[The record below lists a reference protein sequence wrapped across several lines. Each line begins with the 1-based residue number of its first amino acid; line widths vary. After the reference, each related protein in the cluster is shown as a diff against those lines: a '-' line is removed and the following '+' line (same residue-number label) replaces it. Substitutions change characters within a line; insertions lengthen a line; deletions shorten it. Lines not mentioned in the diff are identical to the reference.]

1 MHYRYITVAS
11 TSANTVCATAV
22 APAAAATATAAAKT
36 RLSLAALYITSSL
49 CTHTATTHHVTATAT
64 ATTATTHYRWQEV
77 AASLPGKSEIQC
89 MLHWR
94 LILNP
99 NQPVRGIGS
108 WSSEEDSRLHAL
120 VAAHGAKWS
129 LVARR

>member
-1 MHYRYITVAS
+1 
-11 TSANTVCATAV
+11 
-22 APAAAATATAAAKT
+22 
-36 RLSLAALYITSSL
+36 
-49 CTHTATTHHVTATAT
+49 
-64 ATTATTHYRWQEV
+64 
-77 AASLPGKSEIQC
+77 

-129 LVARR
+129 LVARRLVAYILRWMIHLALLYKFDSCSEMTV